1 MKKRIPCLLLTLLMF
16 SSEGVADEIMLR
28 NGDRV
33 TGAIVGLEGGEL
45 EIQSELLGSLIADWE
60 DIEGLRSDNA
70 FYVRLSDARLL
81 VGSLALN
88 LDTLEIRT
96 RETGIIE
103 VPTGLIESI
112 RSAEQHELFQSRSE
126 RLENPGLTDFWSG
139 AIDAALSATS
149 GNADTTAVNVGV
161 QAARTTEDN
170 QFSAYLTTIFADN
183 SISGQSVTTAN
194 AIRGGSRYEIRLNDR
209 LFTFGFTDLEFD
221 RFQDLDLRLVLGG
234 GLGFDLI
241 ETPRSSLEIFGGAS
255 SNQEDFGSGLERKSA
270 ESVFGEDLSYQL
282 TSLTSITQRLAVF
295 PNMSDAGEFRLT
307 FDTTAVTRLNDWL
320 SWQVTVSDRFLSN
333 PTPGKKQNDM
343 LFTTGIRIEAGDGAL
358 RGTRPGAITVN

>member
-1 MKKRIPCLLLTLLMF
+1 MKKGIPCLLLTLLMF

-45 EIQSELLGSLIADWE
+45 EIQSELLGALTADWE

-126 RLENPGLTDFWSG
+126 RLENPGAHRFLVRSRRRRSQRHFGQRQHNCRQRRSTGGTDNEG
-139 AIDAALSATS
+139 QRVQRLSDDNLR
-149 GNADTTAVNVGV
+149 GQLDP
-161 QAARTTEDN
+161 RTVRHDS
-170 QFSAYLTTIFADN
+170 QCHP
-183 SISGQSVTTAN
+183 
-194 AIRGGSRYEIRLNDR
+194 RRLPVRDPPER
-209 LFTFGFTDLEFD
+209 PAFHV
-221 RFQDLDLRLVLGG
+221 R
-234 GLGFDLI
+234 I
-241 ETPRSSLEIFGGAS
+241 H
-255 SNQEDFGSGLERKSA
+255 GSGVR
-270 ESVFGEDLSYQL
+270 SVFRIWICGWCWEEDSG
-282 TSLTSITQRLAVF
+282 SI
-295 PNMSDAGEFRLT
+295 
-307 FDTTAVTRLNDWL
+307 
-320 SWQVTVSDRFLSN
+320 
-333 PTPGKKQNDM
+333 
-343 LFTTGIRIEAGDGAL
+343 
-358 RGTRPGAITVN
+358 

>member
-1 MKKRIPCLLLTLLMF
+1 MKKGIPCLLLTLLMF

-45 EIQSELLGSLIADWE
+45 EIQSELLGALTADWE

-139 AIDAALSATS
+139 AVDAALSATS
-149 GNADTTAVNVGV
+149 GNANTTAVNVGV
-161 QAARTTEDN
+161 QAARTTKDN
-170 QFSAYLTTIFADN
+170 EFSAYLTTIFADN
-183 SISGQSVTTAN
+183 STRGQSVTTAN

-255 SNQEDFGSGLERKSA
+255 SNQEYFGSGLERKSA

-282 TSLTSITQRLAVF
+282 TSLTSITQRVAVF
-295 PNMSDAGEFRLT
+295 PNMSNAGQFRLT
-307 FDTTAVTRLNDWL
+307 FDTTAVTRLGEWL

-333 PTPGKKQNDM
+333 PASGKKRNDM
-343 LFTTGIRIEAGDGAL
+343 LFTTGIRITAGGGNLGGA
-358 RGTRPGAITVN
+358 RPGAITVN